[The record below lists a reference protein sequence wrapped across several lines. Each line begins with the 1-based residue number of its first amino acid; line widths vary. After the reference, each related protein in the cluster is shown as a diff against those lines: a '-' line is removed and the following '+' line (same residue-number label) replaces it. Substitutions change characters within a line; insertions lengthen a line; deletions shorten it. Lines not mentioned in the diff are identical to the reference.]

1 MTTTKG
7 THMNTQENIY
17 EMPHIKAIALAEQQT
32 TDPRMKREFHALW
45 LEAIKAE
52 QMKRGQR
59 SQMSYRRPAKKG
71 A

>member
-1 MTTTKG
+1 
-7 THMNTQENIY
+7 MNTQENIY

-32 TDPRMKREFHALW
+32 TDPRMKRELHALW
-45 LEAIKAE
+45 LKAIKAE

-59 SQMSYRRPAKKG
+59 SQMSYRRTAKKG